1 MKIQFRIEG
10 IAALYKLMNKKKK
23 LDFSF
28 QGNTL
33 TDLVNGLTSKFG
45 PSVETILLDKT
56 NEIDMDYRV
65 IVNMSKRLSY
75 GQRMGEVLNEGD
87 MVHIMTVG

>member
-1 MKIQFRIEG
+1 MKIGSVFDNNIRISMKIQFRIEG

-45 PSVETILLDKT
+45 PSVETILLDNK
-56 NEIDMDYRV
+56 
-65 IVNMSKRLSY
+65 SL
-75 GQRMGEVLNEGD
+75 L
-87 MVHIMTVG
+87 